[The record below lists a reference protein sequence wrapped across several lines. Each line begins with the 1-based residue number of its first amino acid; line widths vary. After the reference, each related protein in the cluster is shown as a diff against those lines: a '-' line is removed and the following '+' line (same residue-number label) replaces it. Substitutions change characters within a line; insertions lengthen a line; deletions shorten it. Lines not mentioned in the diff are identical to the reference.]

1 MQQTITIMET
11 MTKEKTEKIISQ
23 LNDLVEIN
31 NDRIQGYER
40 AISETDDEDL
50 TYLFTNM
57 AAHSRAYKRDL
68 SAEIISLGGEPTEG
82 TKNSGKLFRAW
93 MDIKAALTGKNRKEI
108 LSSCEFGEDAALD
121 TYKSVLANEDNVLT
135 DALLKLISQQKQEIQ
150 LDHDRVKALRDLGK
164 NL

>member
-1 MQQTITIMET
+1 MEITA
-11 MTKEKTEKIISQ
+11 KEKTDKIIAQ
-23 LNDLVEIN
+23 LNNLVEIN

-40 AISETDDEDL
+40 AIAETDDEDL

-57 AAHSRAYKRDL
+57 AAQSKGYKSDL
-68 SAEIISLGGEPTEG
+68 SREIISMGGEATEG
-82 TKNSGKLFRAW
+82 TKNSGKIFRAW

-108 LSSCEFGEDAALD
+108 LGSCAFGEDAALD
-121 TYKSVLANEDNVLT
+121 TYKTVLADEVNVLT
-135 DALLKLISQQKQEIQ
+135 DDLVKLIERQKREIQ

>member
-1 MQQTITIMET
+1 MET
-11 MTKEKTEKIISQ
+11 ITKEKTEKIIAQ
-23 LNDLVEIN
+23 LNNLVEIN

-57 AAHSRAYKRDL
+57 AAHSKAYKSDL
-68 SAEIISLGGEPTEG
+68 SREISSMGGEPTEG
-82 TKNSGKLFRAW
+82 TKNSGKLFRVW

-121 TYKSVLANEDNVLT
+121 AYKTVLANEDNVLT
-135 DALLKLISQQKQEIQ
+135 ADHLKLIQMQKQEIQ